1 MLKWS
6 RARQRYERQGLLV
19 EDDALTQAE
28 EACEADA
35 ATRAARREQAAERRA
50 ELDQASVARF
60 AARVRELCPLCPDGR
75 ETVIAEHACRKFSG
89 RIGRSG
95 AAKSFD
101 PDAVRLA
108 VVGHIRHAETPYDD
122 LLLSGCDR
130 HDART
135 RVREAVDQVLSAWG
149 R

>member
-1 MLKWS
+1 MRS
-6 RARQRYERQGLLV
+6 G
-19 EDDALTQAE
+19 
-28 EACEADA
+28 
-35 ATRAARREQAAERRA
+35 RRDPRRA
-50 ELDQASVARF
+50 ELDQAYVARF
-60 AARVRELCPLCPDGR
+60 AARVRELCPLCPNGR

-108 VVGHIRHAETPYDD
+108 VVAHIRHAETPYDD

-130 HDART
+130 HDARA

-149 R
+149 VSCRLCAKISSATVLRDWPAPKAARLYCTRALPQPAR